1 MNVKKGG
8 TVTDGTVADGS
19 VAGGTVAD
27 GAVTGGTVAG
37 GTVACGSVAI
47 STSAVGTSAS
57 RIMRRVLDAGLEIDS
72 KPAYQHDRRECITLP
87 LCLI

>member
-37 GTVACGSVAI
+37 GTVAI
-47 STSAVGTSAS
+47 STSAVGTSAG

-72 KPAYQHDRRECITLP
+72 KPAYQHDRREYITLP
-87 LCLI
+87 SRLI